1 MRPFLACLLALPALA
16 ANSSQV
22 SIAPLS
28 LTFTQ
33 QTGEIGSAVQA
44 FFLTSPQT
52 GATYTVSRPPSAT
65 WLQLV
70 SNSTGSAPGGA
81 LPDLIQVGVN
91 STNIRPGTYNASV
104 GFQTP
109 AGTLPVNVTMVVTG
123 MPALVASPGLVF
135 FDYTGNTSNVPA
147 TNSFGVL
154 LTVNQPLLISSSPS
168 SPWLTTKASGS
179 VVQVTVDP
187 TKVPGD
193 MAVGSVEVHM
203 GGTTKIAN
211 NPLVVPVVF
220 LRRGIFTQGPNVT
233 RMVNGATWL
242 DANGS
247 NATGISPGEIVTLGG
262 TALGPASGAGLT
274 LNPDGTVATAVAGVQ
289 VLFNGVPGPIVYAS
303 SNLVSAV
310 APYELSGSST
320 ASVQVVYNGAGSN
333 VLSLP
338 VSPAVPGIF
347 TANSA
352 GSGPGAI
359 LNPDNSVNSPANPA
373 PKGSVV
379 TIYATGEGQ
388 TDPQGITGAVTKVA
402 SAPPLT
408 PAPSQVV
415 TATVGGQP
423 ATVSFA
429 GEAPGL
435 VSGVLQVNVQ
445 VPDNAP
451 SGDLPLVIS
460 VGGISSQPGVTVSV
474 R

>member
-33 QTGEIGSAVQA
+33 QTGSIGSAVQA
-44 FFLTSPQT
+44 IFLASPQS
-52 GATYTVSRPPSAT
+52 GSYTISRPPSST

-70 SNSTGSAPGGA
+70 SNSGGSALGGT
-81 LPDLIQVGVN
+81 LPDVIQVGV
-91 STNIRPGTYNASV
+91 TTAQPGTYNTTV
-104 GFQTP
+104 GFVTP

-123 MPALVASPGLVF
+123 LPVLVPNPGLVF
-135 FDYTGNTSNVPA
+135 FDYTGVSSTVPA
-147 TNSFGVL
+147 TQSVGVGI
-154 LTVNQPLLISSSPS
+154 TNGVPLLLSAKTTT
-168 SPWLTTKASGS
+168 PWLTVQASS
-179 VVQVTVDP
+179 PFVYITADP
-187 TKVPGD
+187 KKVPSD
-193 MAVGSVEVHM
+193 IAT
-203 GGTTKIAN
+203 GTVQIYMPQTTRVAN
-211 NPLVVPVVF
+211 NPLVIPVVF
-220 LRRGIFTQGPNVT
+220 LRNGLFTLGPNVT

-242 DANGS
+242 DTNGS
-247 NATGISPGEIVTLGG
+247 NPTGISPGEIVTLGG
-262 TALGPASGAGLT
+262 TALGPATGAGLT
-274 LNPDGTVATAVAGVQ
+274 LNPDGTVATTVAGVQ

-303 SNLVSAV
+303 QNLVSAV
-310 APYELSGSST
+310 APYELAGSST

-333 VLSLP
+333 ALSMP
-338 VSPAVPGIF
+338 TAAAVPGIF

-359 LNPDNSVNSPANPA
+359 LNQDNSVNSPANPA

-379 TIYATGEGQ
+379 QVYATGEGQ
-388 TDPQGITGAVTKVA
+388 TNPQGITGAVTTVA
-402 SAPPLT
+402 AAPAPPT
-408 PAPSQVV
+408 PVPMQAV
-415 TATVGGQP
+415 TATIDGQP
-423 ATVSFA
+423 ATVEFA

-445 VPDNAP
+445 VPQNAA
-451 SGDLPLVIS
+451 SGDLPLAIS